1 MIKRTLENMEIK
13 RRYNMTELIIRTGM
27 LSGSLSEQL
36 ENQNLTLGA
45 KELEKY
51 EKIMF
56 SIRMLTAHGYITD
69 AVQKKSWNKL
79 VDDLGKIVETK
90 EI

>member
-1 MIKRTLENMEIK
+1 
-13 RRYNMTELIIRTGM
+13 MTELIIRTGM

-36 ENQNLTLGA
+36 ENQNLTLDA

-56 SIRMLTAHGYITD
+56 SIRMLTVHGYITD

>member
-1 MIKRTLENMEIK
+1 
-13 RRYNMTELIIRTGM
+13 MTELIIRTGM

-36 ENQNLTLGA
+36 ENQNLTLDA
-45 KELEKY
+45 KKLEKY

-56 SIRMLTAHGYITD
+56 SIRMLTVHGYITD